1 MSFEFEKVKGILD
14 SNMRLPPDG
23 EPCRVAINET
33 KMAKYNST
41 GNSEPRFSGYKYDDS
56 LIVRCNLKR
65 LLSKGKGKIL
75 EEYRY
80 LFAQQPLLKAEIQV
94 TTNHDVLEILRK
106 IEKLLHSQLK
116 IYYSIL
122 TEPAIPSSSSLLKP
136 PTGPTIPLFEEYRPK
151 NSSRPSPFTEGGR
164 RKIRKRTKKARKYRR
179 RTSRS

>member
-23 EPCRVAINET
+23 EPCRVEINEKST
-33 KMAKYNST
+33 VIFHST

-65 LLSKGKGKIL
+65 LLSKGKIL
-75 EEYRY
+75 EEYRF

-94 TTNHDVLEILRK
+94 TKNYDILEILRK
-106 IEKLLHSQLK
+106 IEKLLHFQLK

-122 TEPAIPSSSSLLKP
+122 TESAIPSSSSLLKSSAKP
-136 PTGPTIPLFEEYRPK
+136 PISLFENYKPTK
-151 NSSRPSPFTEGGR
+151 SSGPSPFTEGGR